1 MIEFCRF
8 GLHKCWPTTIFVLNL
23 AVADL
28 LYCFVVVPLTAV
40 QFYEKGWKW
49 GKFGCF
55 LSGIVKYGVMTVEW
69 SSVALIALTKC
80 INLLFP
86 KIGLKLFSGW
96 NGFVF
101 LIFFW
106 IFTILW
112 YFTPVY
118 FLEVRIQ
125 LKQNVT
131 ADCQLIVNFLH
142 KQFYNQ
148 FV

>member
-1 MIEFCRF
+1 MFI
-8 GLHKCWPTTIFVLNL
+8 
-23 AVADL
+23 L
-28 LYCFVVVPLTAV
+28 LQFL

-55 LSGIVKYGVMTVEW
+55 LTGIVKYGVMTIEW

-86 KIGLKLFSGW
+86 AIGLRLFSGW
-96 NGFVF
+96 NGFAF

-106 IFTILW
+106 ISTILW

-125 LKQNVT
+125 LNQNVT
-131 ADCQLIVNFLH
+131 TDLQLIVYTNLLQ
-142 KQFYNQ
+142 K
-148 FV
+148 

>member
-1 MIEFCRF
+1 M
-8 GLHKCWPTTIFVLNL
+8 HKCWPTTIFVLNL

-28 LYCFVVVPLTAV
+28 LYCLVVVPLTAV

-55 LSGIVKYGVMTVEW
+55 LSGIIKYGVMTVEW

-86 KIGLKLFSGW
+86 TIGLKLFSGW
-96 NGFVF
+96 NGFAF

-125 LKQNVT
+125 LNQNVT
-131 ADCQLIVNFLH
+131 TDCQLIARGQSTLVSAFCHLLIS
-142 KQFYNQ
+142 FWL
-148 FV
+148 